1 MANVKKKKVWL
12 EFENSAGTIVE
23 VEVEINDYDEANIV
37 SYEKSGKLVFKEKKE
52 KNIINLIV

>member
-12 EFENSAGTIVE
+12 EIENLAGTIVE
-23 VEVEINDYDEANIV
+23 VEVEINGYDEVTIV

>member
-12 EFENSAGTIVE
+12 EIENSVGTIVE
-23 VEVEINDYDEANIV
+23 VEVEINDYDEVTIV

>member
-12 EFENSAGTIVE
+12 EIENLAGTIVE
-23 VEVEINDYDEANIV
+23 VEVEINDYDEVTIV